1 LRATHTARRRISHQG
16 AAAARAGAAAAMPAH
31 LGQRVAHDV
40 EQADDVGAA
49 AQVLQDLDLALDL
62 LLLHRLQDLDAAPR
76 PVDDVDAV
84 KDLRGAGARK
94 GWPRR
99 RARARPRRARA
110 RARKDG
116 HSRCCSGLRNGLT
129 SLYLPRPILRMTS

>member
-1 LRATHTARRRISHQG
+1 LRATHTARHRISHQG

-84 KDLRGAGARK
+84 KDLRGSGGRGSDGGAARTRNAF
-94 GWPRR
+94 GAR
-99 RARARPRRARA
+99 RARRARTHA
-110 RARKDG
+110 RSAAA
-116 HSRCCSGLRNGLT
+116 LT

>member
-1 LRATHTARRRISHQG
+1 LRATHIARHRISHQG

-84 KDLRGAGARK
+84 KDLRGSGGRGSDGMAARTRNAFGARQA
-94 GWPRR
+94 R
-99 RARARPRRARA
+99 RARTHARSAA
-110 RARKDG
+110 A
-116 HSRCCSGLRNGLT
+116 LT